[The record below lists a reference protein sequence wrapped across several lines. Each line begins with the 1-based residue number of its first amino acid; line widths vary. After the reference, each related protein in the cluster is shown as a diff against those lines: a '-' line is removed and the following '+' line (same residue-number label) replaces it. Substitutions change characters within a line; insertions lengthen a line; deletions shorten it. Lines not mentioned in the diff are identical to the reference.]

1 MVVGGVVDEDGD
13 RPHALPNLL
22 HRRLERG
29 DVGKVAM
36 KKQRRGVGGADL
48 RDEVFGRLDG
58 DIDKS
63 DIGLL
68 LGEGLDH
75 RGADAR
81 PAAGDK
87 DDLVDE
93 RGVAGEGHGARPYR

>member
-1 MVVGGVVDEDGD
+1 M
-13 RPHALPNLL
+13 
-22 HRRLERG
+22 
-29 DVGKVAM
+29 
-36 KKQRRGVGGADL
+36 GGADL
-48 RDEVFGRLDG
+48 GDEVLGGLDG

-75 RGADAR
+75 RRADAR
-81 PAAGDK
+81 PAAGDE

-93 RGVAGEGHGARPYR
+93 RGIAGERHGARPYRFKLKGRD